1 MFDLIL
7 RRARLCDEQLVDIA
21 LRDGK
26 IAVVGNV
33 TGSAQQERDLGGRWY
48 VSAGWIDSHV
58 HCYAKSPV
66 YHDEADAVGVRAAG
80 LPLRHGDG
88 AAVEP
93 GT

>member
-33 TGSAQQERDLGGRWY
+33 TGTAQQERDLAGCWY
-48 VSAGWIDSHV
+48 VS
-58 HCYAKSPV
+58 
-66 YHDEADAVGVRAAG
+66 
-80 LPLRHGDG
+80 
-88 AAVEP
+88 
-93 GT
+93 